1 MGQMEQTDWGL
12 PEAAVS
18 WLGLKVLAVQ
28 DVLSLPIPDTYH
40 CFLLFYVA
48 VFSRSGGVEEGISSA
63 CHFKVQN
70 MEMEAE
76 MELVRSILVGVQ
88 VGATAPPAAQQ
99 MVHITRA
106 QSYFANAKGAAT

>member
-1 MGQMEQTDWGL
+1 
-12 PEAAVS
+12 
-18 WLGLKVLAVQ
+18 
-28 DVLSLPIPDTYH
+28 
-40 CFLLFYVA
+40 
-48 VFSRSGGVEEGISSA
+48 
-63 CHFKVQN
+63 
-70 MEMEAE
+70 MEMETE